1 MSSIMNGWLNA
12 RIRIKIF
19 STIMRK
25 CNSYVIFMQF
35 FDTGNLKCLLT
46 EVANR
51 NGVKRELYI
60 EGEVLTIL
68 EINPG

>member
-1 MSSIMNGWLNA
+1 
-12 RIRIKIF
+12 
-19 STIMRK
+19 MRK

>member
-1 MSSIMNGWLNA
+1 MPGL
-12 RIRIKIF
+12 RIKIF

-25 CNSYVIFMQF
+25 CNSYVIFIQF

-51 NGVKRELYI
+51 NDVKRELYI
-60 EGEVLTIL
+60 EGDREVLTIL

>member
-1 MSSIMNGWLNA
+1 
-12 RIRIKIF
+12 
-19 STIMRK
+19 MRK
-25 CNSYVIFMQF
+25 CNSYVIFIPF

-51 NGVKRELYI
+51 NDVKRELYI
-60 EGEVLTIL
+60 EGDREVLTIL